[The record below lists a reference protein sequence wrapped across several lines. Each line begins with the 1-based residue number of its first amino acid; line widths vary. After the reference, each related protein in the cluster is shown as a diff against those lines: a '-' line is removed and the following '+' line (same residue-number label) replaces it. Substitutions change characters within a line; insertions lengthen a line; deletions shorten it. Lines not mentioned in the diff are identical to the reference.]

1 MASPCLQKL
10 PAVEHL
16 FALTPEIPFQR
27 HPEYMSIT
35 KEANEWA
42 FKCMRRDF
50 SPEEKKCLVQW
61 KVPMFTC
68 LSTPHA
74 PKANMV
80 ASAKFA
86 WLTAFLNDPFDDN
99 EVAAG
104 ALATSYLDTVLSL
117 CYGTASLAEVPDIL
131 AYRACHDLME
141 DLRSL
146 LKPELFKR
154 TVSTVEGWARSIS
167 SDDLTQDYELYRRKN
182 VFILPLIYAMGAS
195 FDDED
200 VESLDYIRAQNAM
213 LDHMWMVN
221 DVFSF
226 PKEFYKKKFNNLPA
240 VLLLTDPSVQT
251 FQDAVNTTCRMIQDK
266 EDEFIY
272 YRDILATN
280 ASRNG
285 KKDFLKF
292 LDVLSCTIPANLV
305 FHYAS
310 SCYHGMDNPLLGGGT
325 FRGTWILDPK
335 RTIIVSD
342 PKRCNVVREA
352 LTNWSTLGNRQG
364 PAPLLIHMSTEACK
378 VAGYD
383 IPKGTST
390 FVNCYTI
397 GRDPAVREDA
407 L

>member
-1 MASPCLQKL
+1 MPGEYSFYNFLDMGVAPYGDYWKNMRKLCATGTIPSRREKIGPYLLDSARRERWGFLPKRCDLTTTGSTCTIKKL

-16 FALTPEIPFQR
+16 FALTSFKLPEIPCSLSFQR
-27 HPEYMSIT
+27 HPDYMSIT

-74 PKANMV
+74 PKANML

-86 WLTAFLNDPFDDN
+86 WLTAFLDDPFDDN
-99 EVAAG
+99 EVAGG
-104 ALATSYLDTVLSL
+104 ALATSYLDTLLSL

-146 LKPELFKR
+146 FKPELFRR
-154 TVSTVEGWARSIS
+154 TVSTVEGWARSIL
-167 SDDLTQDYELYRRKN
+167 SDDLTHEYELYRRTN

-272 YRDILATN
+272 YRDILASVPEWEESFPEVPGCSLLHN
-280 ASRNG
+280 PSESG
-285 KKDFLKF
+285 VPLCEQP
-292 LDVLSCTIPANLV
+292 LPW
-305 FHYAS
+305 
-310 SCYHGMDNPLLGGGT
+310 HG
-325 FRGTWILDPK
+325 
-335 RTIIVSD
+335 
-342 PKRCNVVREA
+342 
-352 LTNWSTLGNRQG
+352 
-364 PAPLLIHMSTEACK
+364 
-378 VAGYD
+378 
-383 IPKGTST
+383 
-390 FVNCYTI
+390 
-397 GRDPAVREDA
+397 
-407 L
+407 

>member
-16 FALTPEIPFQR
+16 FALTSFKLPEIPCSLSFQR
-27 HPEYMSIT
+27 HPDYMSIT

-74 PKANMV
+74 PKANML

-86 WLTAFLNDPFDDN
+86 WLTAFLDDPFDDN
-99 EVAAG
+99 EVAGG
-104 ALATSYLDTVLSL
+104 ALATSYLDTLLSL

-146 LKPELFKR
+146 FKPELFRR
-154 TVSTVEGWARSIS
+154 TVSTVEGWARSIL
-167 SDDLTQDYELYRRKN
+167 SDDLTHEYELYRRTN

-272 YRDILATN
+272 YRDILASVPEWEESFPEVPGCSLLHNPSESGAASYRSLASLGKNATPFIPDTLHKVWTN
-280 ASRNG
+280 
-285 KKDFLKF
+285 
-292 LDVLSCTIPANLV
+292 CV
-305 FHYAS
+305 FT
-310 SCYHGMDNPLLGGGT
+310 P
-325 FRGTWILDPK
+325 
-335 RTIIVSD
+335 
-342 PKRCNVVREA
+342 
-352 LTNWSTLGNRQG
+352 GN
-364 PAPLLIHMSTEACK
+364 
-378 VAGYD
+378 
-383 IPKGTST
+383 GTSCGDLQ
-390 FVNCYTI
+390 FGASERELFTI
-397 GRDPAVREDA
+397 KRIESFQGANERNAWRLV
-407 L
+407 